1 MEPRIQ
7 YVRTSDGVNIAYATL
22 GRGHPLVLVTPI
34 TWIHSIEMISH
45 LPPALAVIERLAER
59 RMVVLCDNRGQGV
72 SQRDV
77 DDLSALART
86 RDLAAVVEALQASTV
101 DLMSL
106 GPASLVSI
114 RYAVD
119 QPGRVSHLIISSGV
133 ASGND
138 FFAGRWSP
146 TRRALQPIAE
156 VNWDF
161 FVEATVLLD
170 YGWEMGGEIAE
181 MAKYAVSREAAGASY
196 RDARKDDVTDLLSRV
211 ACPTLVVHVR
221 SINEISSIEASRR
234 LAAAIPGARLI
245 VVAGGGMPVISGWE
259 EGGYTQI
266 EEFLDQGE
274 GRSGQELPSGTAV
287 ILFADIADSTVLTE
301 RLGDAA
307 FRAKARELGASLRA
321 LIRERGGTPVE
332 GPTLGDG
339 VLAVFTSAREAIEA
353 ARRCGRAGDDAGL
366 PLHLGLHAGDVS
378 REKDPDGRDNVYGGA
393 VNVASRISGLSA
405 PGEVLVSDIVRGLA
419 RTSGGVSFD
428 NRGRRRLKGVGEPV
442 RAWAVREGGE

>member
-170 YGWEMGGEIAE
+170 YGWEMGGESL
-181 MAKYAVSREAAGASY
+181 KW
-196 RDARKDDVTDLLSRV
+196 
-211 ACPTLVVHVR
+211 R
-221 SINEISSIEASRR
+221 S
-234 LAAAIPGARLI
+234 
-245 VVAGGGMPVISGWE
+245 M
-259 EGGYTQI
+259 Q
-266 EEFLDQGE
+266 F
-274 GRSGQELPSGTAV
+274 
-287 ILFADIADSTVLTE
+287 
-301 RLGDAA
+301 
-307 FRAKARELGASLRA
+307 
-321 LIRERGGTPVE
+321 
-332 GPTLGDG
+332 
-339 VLAVFTSAREAIEA
+339 
-353 ARRCGRAGDDAGL
+353 
-366 PLHLGLHAGDVS
+366 H
-378 REKDPDGRDNVYGGA
+378 
-393 VNVASRISGLSA
+393 
-405 PGEVLVSDIVRGLA
+405 
-419 RTSGGVSFD
+419 
-428 NRGRRRLKGVGEPV
+428 GRRQEHPTETHGRTT
-442 RAWAVREGGE
+442 

>member
-138 FFAGRWSP
+138 FFA
-146 TRRALQPIAE
+146 
-156 VNWDF
+156 
-161 FVEATVLLD
+161 EATVLLD

-287 ILFADIADSTVLTE
+287 ILFADIADSTALTE

-307 FRAKARELGASLRA
+307 FRDKARDLDAALRTV
-321 LIRERGGTPVE
+321 IRDHTGTPIE
-332 GPTLGDG
+332 GKVLGDG
-339 VLAVFTSAREAIEA
+339 VLAVFTSARQAIEA
-353 ARRCGRAGDDAGL
+353 ALACATSGDEAGL
-366 PLHLGLHAGDVS
+366 PLHLGLHAGDIT
-378 REKDPDGRDNVYGGA
+378 REKDPDGRANVYGGA
-393 VNVASRISGLSA
+393 V
-405 PGEVLVSDIVRGLA
+405 
-419 RTSGGVSFD
+419 
-428 NRGRRRLKGVGEPV
+428 
-442 RAWAVREGGE
+442 